1 MPNKLVYSVSHLG
14 DIVILDDELDKLVKV
29 ASVVHLKRWKT

>member
-1 MPNKLVYSVSHLG
+1 MPNKFVYSVSHLG

-29 ASVVHLKRWKT
+29 PFVVHLKRWKT